1 MPQEPVRVL
10 LYRRL
15 TNLLL
20 NRRLTNLAVKPFL
33 SEGPMFAAPR
43 AVGER
48 PVQLFARGRRPAAA
62 LGIWTARK
70 PVSLSSGPV
79 VSVPTARAPTTLAD
93 QPRQQRPVAPNPEAG
108 GAEARSG
115 AGGAVAGTDVLY
127 VLMPSGSGAGCTV
140 ATVEGAAAASGGAEG
155 WMLLALRGQR
165 QQWSMSLVGRGVD
178 WPNDLARRLVSIPAV
193 LSDGDVRTLYELAR
207 QSTTWTR
214 ELGGG
219 ADRIRLGPPSLGP

>member
-1 MPQEPVRVL
+1 
-10 LYRRL
+10 
-15 TNLLL
+15 
-20 NRRLTNLAVKPFL
+20 
-33 SEGPMFAAPR
+33 MFAAPR

-79 VSVPTARAPTTLAD
+79 VSIPTARAPTTLAD

-165 QQWSMSLVGRGVD
+165 QQWSMSLVGRGAAIMAPPRVAQAVAVRVL
-178 WPNDLARRLVSIPAV
+178 NDMGVHVRAWR
-193 LSDGDVRTLYELAR
+193 GD
-207 QSTTWTR
+207 
-214 ELGGG
+214 GG
-219 ADRIRLGPPSLGP
+219 ADQIMYRAELEAPAEGPARVGRWDGSALRLGIWRSR